1 MRCYTVEPFLER
13 AFYAPTTDETTIEMG
28 KGHPRDD
35 ITAES
40 KMDIYDILPSICH
53 IMIGFGFR

>member
-1 MRCYTVEPFLER
+1 M
-13 AFYAPTTDETTIEMG
+13 AFSFRTNSSAAKVRDDGVDTAIEMG

-40 KMDIYDILPSICH
+40 KMAIYDILPSICH
-53 IMIGFGFR
+53 IMIEFGYR